1 MLFSSVVMVLAFGAL
16 GHWVESC
23 LDLLFLPCIYS
34 FFSLLLTLFVRVCFA
49 MLISISICLFQQSN
63 GAYVRGLFMEGAR
76 WDRKKKYI
84 EESQPKILYDI
95 VPVVSLKYLLINLLP
110 DQQI

>member
-1 MLFSSVVMVLAFGAL
+1 MKVSGL
-16 GHWVESC
+16 G
-23 LDLLFLPCIYS
+23 
-34 FFSLLLTLFVRVCFA
+34 VCCA
-49 MLISISICLFQQSN
+49 MLISMSICLFQQSN

-95 VPVVSLKYLLINLLP
+95 VPIVSLKYIFMKPLPTNLWFQSYLTLP
-110 DQQI
+110 